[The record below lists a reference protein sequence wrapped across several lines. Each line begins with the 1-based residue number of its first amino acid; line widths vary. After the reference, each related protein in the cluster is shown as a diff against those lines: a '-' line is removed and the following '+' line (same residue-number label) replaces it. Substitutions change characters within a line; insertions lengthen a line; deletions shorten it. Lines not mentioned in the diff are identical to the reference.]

1 MLTIQQLEILLAIE
15 QTGSL
20 RKAADMLFLSQPA
33 LSVSIKKMEDD
44 LGTQLFVRKSTGL
57 ELMPICNQILPIARN
72 VVTQM
77 KKLEIVCSEYKLL
90 NSAGSSNSSIV
101 MKAYPLIA
109 TTFFPVVIVPLK
121 EYLPNLKIYTKNISM
136 EDGLEISAKN
146 EIIFYIEHVVEED
159 LESSCL
165 HLDVNTKNCRIC
177 AIYPCINMH
186 KDYFPQVPSVIKD
199 TEAAELPL
207 LTMFSDNNSAANFTG
222 QLLQH
227 LRTINPDLNII
238 DCVSKSV
245 VKAYIDAK
253 LGCGFGMYFHEGD
266 HLGIHVRKMDGHYVS
281 VPLEYNSKIR
291 FYLSVKYANEV
302 PDEMIHILRN
312 ILLDNIYELNLAIV

>member
-20 RKAADMLFLSQPA
+20 RKAADRLFLSQPA
-33 LSVSIKKMEDD
+33 LSVSIKKMEDE

-90 NSAGSSNSSIV
+90 NSAGSLDSSIV
-101 MKAYPLIA
+101 LKAYPLIA
-109 TTFFPVVIVPLK
+109 TTFFPMMIVPLR
-121 EYLPNLKIYTKNISM
+121 EYLPNFEIYTKNIPM
-136 EDGLEISAKN
+136 EKGLEISEKN

-165 HLDVNTKNCRIC
+165 HLDTNTKSCRIC

-186 KDYFPQVPSVIKD
+186 KDYFPQIPSVIKD

-207 LTMFSDNNSAANFTG
+207 LTMFSNNNSAANFTG

-238 DCVSKSV
+238 DCANKNV
-245 VKAYIDAK
+245 VTAYIDAK
-253 LGCGFGMYFHEGD
+253 MGCGFGMYYYTED
-266 HLGIHVRKMDGHYVS
+266 QLSIHVRERDERYVS
-281 VPLEYNSKIR
+281 VPLECNCKTR
-291 FYLSVKYANEV
+291 FYLSVKYENEV
-302 PDEMIHILRN
+302 PDELIRILRN
-312 ILLDNIYELNLAIV
+312 IFLDQIYELNLEIV